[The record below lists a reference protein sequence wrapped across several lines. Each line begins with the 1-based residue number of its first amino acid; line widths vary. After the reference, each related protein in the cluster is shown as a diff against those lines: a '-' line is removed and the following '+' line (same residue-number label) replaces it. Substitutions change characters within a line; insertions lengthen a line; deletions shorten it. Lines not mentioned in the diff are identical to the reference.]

1 MPSPGDLPYLG
12 IEPQSPILQVDP
24 LLSELP
30 GKPKNTEVGSLFLL
44 QGIIPTQGSN
54 LGLPHCRQILYHLSQ
69 QGSSYVYT
77 HGYYN
82 FLYPGLAS
90 NVTED
95 IFRYYIFMSII
106 LKSYS
111 VVLSAAAAKSL

>member
-44 QGIIPTQGSN
+44 QGIFPTHHLSLQGSPGGTVSS
-54 LGLPHCRQILYHLSQ
+54 GLQEA
-69 QGSSYVYT
+69 
-77 HGYYN
+77 
-82 FLYPGLAS
+82 FL
-90 NVTED
+90 V
-95 IFRYYIFMSII
+95 
-106 LKSYS
+106 
-111 VVLSAAAAKSL
+111 

>member
-44 QGIIPTQGSN
+44 QGIFPTQGSN
-54 LGLPHCRQILYHLSQ
+54 PGLLHYKWILHHLSH
-69 QGSSYVYT
+69 QGS
-77 HGYYN
+77 
-82 FLYPGLAS
+82 
-90 NVTED
+90 
-95 IFRYYIFMSII
+95 
-106 LKSYS
+106 LKHE
-111 VVLSAAAAKSL
+111 K